1 MATGDSRTE
10 YERAALHRAQ
20 LAARPAAD
28 AARQRALAGSR
39 IARADLADRWSARKP
54 DPRYP
59 ERVPAVVVAPVT
71 TPGTYPTGYPDT
83 Y

>member
-10 YERAALHRAQ
+10 YDRAALHRTQ
-20 LAARPAAD
+20 LAARATAE

-59 ERVPAVVVAPVT
+59 ERPPAAPAAPVT
-71 TPGTYPTGYPDT
+71 TPGAYAAGYPDT